1 MARRGEAVSAT
12 HAPDV
17 RVAPMDKQL
26 ARGEDASLNSFL
38 QAIAEGA
45 GYGSSVTPIKP
56 ELLVPDDA
64 SRIWSGAVRTSL
76 LTTEVPQGTFLEI
89 KPGPDSSTSL
99 PIPPYIRILIDGPE
113 LALVRAAHTLQQMV
127 AAGTM
132 EGLAAKLRL
141 LEFADECCGAYIRDP
156 KNPRTG
162 EVVIDKRDKDTRFT
176 TPEQLQSFLGEVR
189 GLDGLA
195 MVRSIAGH
203 VIDLSGSPMESYF
216 NHAMTL
222 PPRLAGFSM
231 RKPLA
236 NRQLVVEDDVA
247 KLLIHDSLRPD
258 FQWPEFHML
267 AEYLGEDGHADRAA
281 RKEDKNRLLDYA
293 RASYTPFMLMFDDV
307 RNAGALA
314 RTCEMFAR
322 EFMKRGVK
330 GELYRVRK
338 ILKDEKFRERQGI
351 LIRTLLPPLMRY

>member
-1 MARRGEAVSAT
+1 MRMARRGEAVSAT

-45 GYGSSVTPIKP
+45 GYGSPVAPIKP

-64 SRIWSGAVRTSL
+64 SRIWSGAVRPLVVQPKCLRGHFLKSSLAQTRPQVCRFRLIFAFSLMARSSPWYGRRIRCNRWWRLEQWKALPRSSVFWNSRTNVVVPIYAIQRIHEPARSL
-76 LTTEVPQGTFLEI
+76 LMSETKTPV
-89 KPGPDSSTSL
+89 L
-99 PIPPYIRILIDGPE
+99 PR
-113 LALVRAAHTLQQMV
+113 RNSCS
-127 AAGTM
+127 
-132 EGLAAKLRL
+132 R
-141 LEFADECCGAYIRDP
+141 
-156 KNPRTG
+156 
-162 EVVIDKRDKDTRFT
+162 
-176 TPEQLQSFLGEVR
+176 FLGEVR

-203 VIDLSGSPMESYF
+203 VIDLSGSPIESYF

-258 FQWPEFHML
+258 FQSGRGVSTCSQNTLVKTDMQIEPP
-267 AEYLGEDGHADRAA
+267 A
-281 RKEDKNRLLDYA
+281 RKTRIA
-293 RASYTPFMLMFDDV
+293 CSITPV
-307 RNAGALA
+307 PH
-314 RTCEMFAR
+314 T
-322 EFMKRGVK
+322 
-330 GELYRVRK
+330 
-338 ILKDEKFRERQGI
+338 
-351 LIRTLLPPLMRY
+351 PLSCSCSMT